1 MPDTEKPQPSRS
13 DVINNLQSLDEKI
26 SIIKRDMTSIKSDI
40 SIIKDYISIKREKEK
55 EKENEVSKGW
65 FY

>member
-1 MPDTEKPQPSRS
+1 MPETSEKPIN

-40 SIIKDYISIKREKEK
+40 SIIKDYIRKK

>member
-1 MPDTEKPQPSRS
+1 MPDAKRPQPSRS

-40 SIIKDYISIKREKEK
+40 SIIKDYIRKK

>member
-1 MPDTEKPQPSRS
+1 MPDTKVPQPSRS

-40 SIIKDYISIKREKEK
+40 SIIKDYISIKSEK

>member
-1 MPDTEKPQPSRS
+1 MPETSEKPIN

-55 EKENEVSKGW
+55 ENEVSKGW
-65 FY
+65 FF

>member
-1 MPDTEKPQPSRS
+1 MPDKPIN

-40 SIIKDYISIKREKEK
+40 SIIKDYISIKSEK

>member
-1 MPDTEKPQPSRS
+1 MPDKPQPSRS

-40 SIIKDYISIKREKEK
+40 SIIKDYISKK

>member
-1 MPDTEKPQPSRS
+1 MPDKPQPSRS

-40 SIIKDYISIKREKEK
+40 SIIKDYISINREK